1 MAVRNPES
9 LLELCASACSFDVC
23 PKNPRNRGGDGAGDV
38 ALGILHSPEEGS
50 KCFHTI
56 LKRREKT
63 ECRGKNP
70 KARR

>member
-23 PKNPRNRGGDGAGDV
+23 QKNRRNRGGNGTKDV
-38 ALGILHSPEEGS
+38 GLGILHSPEEGN
-50 KCFHTI
+50 KCFQTI

-63 ECRGKNP
+63 EC
-70 KARR
+70 